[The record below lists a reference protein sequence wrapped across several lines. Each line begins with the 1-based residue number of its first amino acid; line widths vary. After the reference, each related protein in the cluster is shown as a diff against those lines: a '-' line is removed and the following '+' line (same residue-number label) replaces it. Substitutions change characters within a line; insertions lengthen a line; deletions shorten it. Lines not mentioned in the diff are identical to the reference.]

1 MDAGQLQQ
9 AWQNR
14 RRRERAVP
22 LGMVLGPMHER
33 LAAGGTDELAAVK
46 VVWRDVV
53 PDGLAA
59 ASEVVALKGG
69 RLCVAVGSTADR
81 YMLQWAMHDQLVAAI
96 NKALGR
102 SLVRQVRCELR
113 TSGSRGQV

>member
-1 MDAGQLQQ
+1 MDAGQLRQ

-33 LAAGGTDELAAVK
+33 LAAGASDELAAVR
-46 VVWRDVV
+46 VVWRQVV

-59 ASEVVALKGG
+59 ESEVLALKGG
-69 RLCVAVGSTADR
+69 RLRVTVGSAADR
-81 YMLQWAMHDQLVAAI
+81 YMLQWAMHDQLVTAL

-102 SLVRQVRCELR
+102 SLIRRIRCELG
-113 TSGSRGQV
+113 TTGSRGQV